1 MGIMAERIEG
11 VKNRAKRSPLSK
23 QPSIIG
29 ARTSKAGYTSAYMD
43 RELVI
48 SLLLGFVFSVIITAL
63 AYRRGSLSQSGAV
76 GALIVGTLIFG
87 LGGWVWGVVLGV
99 FFVSSSLLSHFKERE
114 KAAVAEK
121 FEKGHRRDIGQVFAN
136 GGLGALIAVL
146 SAVVPESAGMA
157 GSWFFLFIGVMAT
170 VTADTWATELGTLSK
185 AAPRLITS
193 GRVVEVGTSGGV
205 SALGTGV
212 SFVGGLLI
220 GLTAGLLAPL
230 AGLLPWSAALAVGL
244 IGAISGAAGSLID
257 SLMGATI
264 QQIYYCDTCQK
275 ETERKV
281 HRCGTTTRPLRG
293 WSWMN
298 NDLVNLISSLG
309 GGLVAVVAAL
319 LL

>member
-1 MGIMAERIEG
+1 M
-11 VKNRAKRSPLSK
+11 V
-23 QPSIIG
+23 
-29 ARTSKAGYTSAYMD
+29 
-43 RELVI
+43 RELII
-48 SLLLGFVFSVIITAL
+48 SLLLGLAFSVIITAL
-63 AYRRGSLSQSGAV
+63 AYRRGSLSQSGAA

-99 FFVSSSLLSHFKERE
+99 FFISSSLLSHFKERE
-114 KAAVAEK
+114 KASVAEK
-121 FEKGHRRDIGQVFAN
+121 FEKGHRRDLGQVFAN
-136 GGLGALIAVL
+136 GGLGAFIAVL
-146 SAVVPESAGMA
+146 SAIAPADY
-157 GSWFFLFIGVMAT
+157 WFFLFIGVMAT

-193 GRVVEVGTSGGV
+193 GRAVEVGTSGGV
-205 SALGTGV
+205 SPLGTGV

-230 AGLLPWSAALAVGL
+230 AGLLPWTATLPVAL
-244 IGAISGAAGSLID
+244 IGALSGAAGSLID

-264 QQIYYCDTCQK
+264 QQIFYCDTCQK
-275 ETERKV
+275 ETERKL

-309 GGLVAVVAAL
+309 GGAVAAL
-319 LL
+319 LAAALL